1 MNRRQGQKSIPGL
14 SLPFDSGIRLALQFY
29 GNLLCPLDC
38 DEEQSGKNRCLLT
51 DVNIKRIQLGA
62 VTLRQVARHLCY

>member
-1 MNRRQGQKSIPGL
+1 LIL
-14 SLPFDSGIRLALQFY
+14 DSGIRLALQFY

-38 DEEQSGKNRCLLT
+38 DEKRSGKNRCLLA
-51 DVNIKRIQLGA
+51 DVIVKRIQLGA